1 MGREQ
6 GGIAM
11 KKFLLAG
18 AALTALLGGSASA
31 ADLAVKARPLPP
43 VPVWS
48 WTGFYVGINGG
59 GSIAVN
65 SHTFSNVSLP
75 PFATGPLQFN
85 ESLHRAL
92 AGGLFGGQIGYNWQ
106 FGPNWV
112 IGAEAD
118 WQWMNEKD
126 DACVFGCG
134 ANFFGLTGTGTFL
147 TDSQK
152 IKSLVTAR
160 ARLGVTNGGW
170 LWYVTGG
177 GAWAKIDETM
187 VLTGTI
193 LPGVP
198 GLSSTIGAAFSNTKG
213 GWTVGGGVE
222 TSLWNSG
229 WSAKLEYLY
238 ADFGTIT
245 NSFATPAT
253 FTIFGASVTTSS
265 YHLQD
270 HIIRVGINYRFGG
283 PVMAA
288 Y

>member
-1 MGREQ
+1 MR
-6 GGIAM
+6 
-11 KKFLLAG
+11 KFLLSG
-18 AALTALLGGSASA
+18 AALVALLGGSASA
-31 ADLAVKARPLPP
+31 ADLAVKARPLPPP

-59 GSIAVN
+59 GSIASN
-65 SHTFSNVSLP
+65 SSTFSNTTIP
-75 PFATGPLQFN
+75 PTATPAVVQFN
-85 ESLHRAL
+85 ETIQRSLP
-92 AGGLFGGQIGYNWQ
+92 GGLFGGQIGYNWQ
-106 FGPNWV
+106 FSPIWV

-134 ANFFGLTGTGTFL
+134 PNFFFAGGVPGVGTFL

-160 ARLGVTNGGW
+160 ARFGVTNGGW

-187 VLTGTI
+187 VMTGTVF
-193 LPGVP
+193 PGGP
-198 GLSSTIGAAFSNTKG
+198 GFTSTAAASFSNTKS

-229 WSAKLEYLY
+229 WSAKFEYLY

-253 FTIFGASVTTSS
+253 FVIFGSSVTTSS
-265 YHLQD
+265 YTLRD